1 MINWVS
7 QHIAVQVSIAAGK
20 TNRVLARP
28 AAYCGVVVPPAE
40 ADQPGVRV
48 VQPAGEA
55 EGLEAGIGVADD
67 PAEGVVAQF
76 LGDGPGIDVD
86 SRRGLPR

>member
-1 MINWVS
+1 MVS
-7 QHIAVQVSIAAGK
+7 PPAKPIGSLLVQ
-20 TNRVLARP
+20 RP
-28 AAYCGVVVPPAE
+28 AAGRSPPAE
-40 ADQPGVRV
+40 ADQPGVGV

-55 EGLEAGIGVADD
+55 EGLEAGIGVAND

-76 LGDGPGIDVD
+76 LGDGPSIDVD